1 MIINFDPKD
10 ISMDNS
16 LKVPLIK
23 YHGEGA
29 GGEVTLARVKLK
41 MRKII

>member
-23 YHGEGA
+23 YRGEGV
-29 GGEVTLARVKLK
+29 GGVTLARVKLK